1 MSTDATT
8 KVAFQVKTVSKD
20 KGGEPFVL
28 GIEYGNGA
36 KRRFDLTKI
45 EGYVPGLTGEAREQF
60 EHGCSQTLGDIAARF
75 SRERDYAGLLA
86 AVDAAW
92 HKMISGETL
101 RPDLAQAVAKVAKMD
116 LAEATQL
123 VARADKATCKLLA
136 ADPAVALELAEIAA
150 RRLREEAKTAPK
162 TGGLAE
168 LLAGLKPAA
177 GNEEPKA

>member
-1 MSTDATT
+1 MSDAQT
-8 KVAFQVKTVSKD
+8 KVAFQAKTVSKD
-20 KGGEPFVL
+20 KDGKPFVL
-28 GIEYGNGA
+28 NIAYGNGA
-36 KRRFDLTKI
+36 RRTFDLTKI

-75 SRERDYAGLLA
+75 SKARDYAGLLV

-92 HKMISGETL
+92 HKMTSGETL
-101 RPDLAQAVAKVAKMD
+101 RPDLAAAVAKVAKLP

-136 ADPAVALELAEIAA
+136 ADSAVALELAEIAA

-162 TGGLAE
+162 GAAGLAA

-177 GNEEPKA
+177 GSEEPKA